1 MEVLERE
8 RKKEGHRLVKFLS
21 VFLGFVLLS
30 LLEAA
35 GTREKVSLFQS
46 PSTCF
51 RTASVWSKRK
61 HNWVG
66 EGKSIHRSAT
76 LGTKPLDRMSEKNV
90 LSIGQWRN
98 NYIAC

>member
-30 LLEAA
+30 
-35 GTREKVSLFQS
+35 
-46 PSTCF
+46 STCF